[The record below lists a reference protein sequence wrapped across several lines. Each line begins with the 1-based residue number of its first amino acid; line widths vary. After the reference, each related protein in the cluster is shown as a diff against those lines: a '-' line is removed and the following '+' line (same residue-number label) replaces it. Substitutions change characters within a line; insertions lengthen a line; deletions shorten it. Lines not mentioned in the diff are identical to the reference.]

1 MIVIEREDGN
11 DASPNHPCAEHL
23 EGRMLDIDTIVNN
36 PLRAGLSETRTV
48 QPCIMVIFGATGDL
62 TQRKLLPAL
71 YSLAADQPPLPA
83 QFTVVG
89 VARRP
94 WSTKEFKKVMEDG
107 VKEHARQPYNSAL
120 WETFSQGLSYVQVE
134 FDDDAAYHHLGEVL
148 NELEKQRGTGGN
160 RIFYLATPPRYYND
174 ITSRL
179 GAAGLVNSDNHGDGY
194 RRLIVEKP
202 FGHDKSSARQLNKQ
216 LSQVFREEQIYRIDH
231 YLGKETVQ
239 NILVLR
245 FSNGIFEPI
254 WNRDYIDHVQLTV
267 AENIGVEGRGGDYD
281 DSGAIRDMMQ
291 NHLLQLAT
299 LVAMEPPSG
308 FGANIVRDEKVK
320 VLRTMVPMSEEDV
333 IRDTVR
339 AQYGHGWLGAEQI
352 VGYREEQGVPANS
365 MTETFVAAKLLIDNW
380 RWAGVPFYLRTGKR
394 LPKRVTEVA
403 ITFKRPP
410 FSLFRKTGTEE
421 LQPNVLSL
429 RIQPNEGISLK
440 FGVKSPGQ
448 AMRIRAM
455 NMDFLYG
462 SSFGGEPPEAYERL
476 LLDSMLG
483 DSTLFTRR
491 DETEAAWEFVDAIVA
506 GWQTDPVE
514 NPIQNYDPGTWGPRA
529 ADELI
534 ERDGRFWRRL

>member
-1 MIVIEREDGN
+1 MIE
-11 DASPNHPCAEHL
+11 SL
-23 EGRMLDIDTIVNN
+23 TIQN
-36 PLRAGLSETRTV
+36 PLRAGLSETRAV
-48 QPCIMVIFGATGDL
+48 APCVMVIFGATGDL
-62 TQRKLLPAL
+62 TQRKLMPAL

-83 QFTVVG
+83 NFTVVG

-94 WSTKEFKKVMEDG
+94 WSDDDFRRFVAEG
-107 VKEHARQPYNSAL
+107 VKHHARQSFDATV
-120 WETFSQGLSYVQVE
+120 WESFAQGLRYVQVE
-134 FDDDAAYHHLGEVL
+134 FDDDTAYDNLAGVL
-148 NELEKQRGTGGN
+148 DQIDRERGTLGN
-160 RIFYLATPPRYYND
+160 RIFYLATAPQYYSD
-174 ITSRL
+174 IVNRL
-179 GAAGLVNSDNHGDGY
+179 GASGAVYRGLPEQGANGWN
-194 RRLIVEKP
+194 RLIVEKP
-202 FGHDKSSARQLNKQ
+202 FGHDKASAQQLNAE
-216 LSQVFREEQIYRIDH
+216 LNRVFKEDQIFRIDH

-254 WNRDYIDHVQLTV
+254 WDRRYIDHVQITV
-267 AENIGVEGRGGDYD
+267 AENIGVEGRGGYYD
-281 DSGAIRDMMQ
+281 EAGALRDMVQ

-308 FGANIVRDEKVK
+308 FGANVVRDEKVK
-320 VLRTMVPMSEEDV
+320 VLHALMPLSEEDV

-339 AQYGHGWLGAEQI
+339 GQYGAGWLGAEQI
-352 VGYREEQGVPANS
+352 AGYRQEKGVPPDS
-365 MTETFVAAKLLIDNW
+365 QTETFVAAKLSIDNW

-394 LPKRVTEVA
+394 LPKRITEVA
-403 ITFKRPP
+403 IQFTRPP

-429 RIQPNEGISLK
+429 RIQPNEGISLR
-440 FGVKSPGQ
+440 FGVKAPGQ

-476 LLDSMLG
+476 LLDAMLG

-491 DETEAAWEFVDAIVA
+491 DETETAWEFVDAIAA
-506 GWQTDPVE
+506 GWRTMPAE
-514 NPIQNYDPGTWGPRA
+514 NPLASYDPGTWGPRA

-534 ERDGRFWRRL
+534 ERDERFWRRL

>member
-1 MIVIEREDGN
+1 
-11 DASPNHPCAEHL
+11 
-23 EGRMLDIDTIVNN
+23 MLDVETTTVSN
-36 PLRAGLSETRTV
+36 PLREGLTGSRTV
-48 QPCIMVIFGATGDL
+48 QPCVMVIFGATGDL

-83 QFTVVG
+83 SFTVVG

-94 WSTKEFKKVMEDG
+94 WTDEMFRSYVEEG
-107 VKEHARQPYNSAL
+107 IKEHARQPYSPQL
-120 WETFSQGLSYVQVE
+120 WETFSKGIHYVQCE
-134 FDDDAAYHHLGEVL
+134 FDDTPAYTHLGEML
-148 NELEKQRGTGGN
+148 AELEKERGTGGN
-160 RIFYLATPPRYYND
+160 RIFYLATAPNYYDD
-174 ITSRL
+174 IVSRL
-179 GAAGLVNSDNHGDGY
+179 GAAGLTQSPESSEGMGWS
-194 RRLIVEKP
+194 RLIVEKP
-202 FGHDKSSARQLNKQ
+202 FGHDRASARLLNSQ
-216 LSQVFREEQIYRIDH
+216 LSQVFKEDQIYRIDH

-254 WNRDYIDHVQLTV
+254 WNRDYIDHVQITV
-267 AENIGVEGRGGDYD
+267 AENIGVEGRGGYYD
-281 DSGAIRDMMQ
+281 ESGAIRDMMQ

-308 FGANIVRDEKVK
+308 FDANVVRDEKVK
-320 VLRTMVPMSEEDV
+320 VLHAIEPMSEEDV
-333 IRDTVR
+333 AHRTVR
-339 AQYGHGWLGAEQI
+339 GQYEHGWLGTEEI
-352 VGYREEQGVPANS
+352 IGYREEKGVPPGS
-365 MTETFVAAKLLIDNW
+365 QTETYVAAKLAIDNW

-403 ITFKRPP
+403 IQFKRPP
-410 FSLFRKTGTEE
+410 FSLFRKTGADE
-421 LQPNVLSL
+421 LHPNVLSL

-440 FGVKSPGQ
+440 FGVKAPGQ
-448 AMRIRAM
+448 AMRIRTM

-506 GWQTDPVE
+506 GWHAMPAD
-514 NPIQNYDPGTWGPRA
+514 NPLQSYDPGTWGPRA
-529 ADELI
+529 AEELI

>member
-1 MIVIEREDGN
+1 M
-11 DASPNHPCAEHL
+11 L
-23 EGRMLDIDTIVNN
+23 ELEATTVNN

-83 QFTVVG
+83 SFTVVG

-94 WSTKEFKKVMEDG
+94 WTDQAFRTYVEAG
-107 VKEHARQPYNSAL
+107 VKGHARQPFSPTL

-134 FDDDAAYHHLGEVL
+134 FDDDEAYGHLGEVL
-148 NELEKQRGTGGN
+148 NELEKQRGTAGN
-160 RIFYLATPPRYYND
+160 RIFYLATPPRYYDD
-174 ITSRL
+174 IVSRL
-179 GAAGLVNSDNHGDGY
+179 GSQGVVHAPDTNEGWS
-194 RRLIVEKP
+194 RLIVEKP
-202 FGHDKSSARQLNKQ
+202 FGHDKASARQLNTQ
-216 LSQVFREEQIYRIDH
+216 LSQVFKEDEIYRIDH

-245 FSNGIFEPI
+245 FGNGIFEPV

-267 AENIGVEGRGGDYD
+267 AENIGVEGRGGYYD
-281 DSGAIRDMMQ
+281 DSGAIRDMVQ
-291 NHLLQLAT
+291 NHLLQLVT

-308 FGANIVRDEKVK
+308 FEANVVRDEKVK
-320 VLRTMVPMSEEDV
+320 ILHAIEPMSEEV
-333 IRDTVR
+333 VARDTIR
-339 AQYGHGWLGAEQI
+339 AQYGHGWLGTEESES
-352 VGYREEQGVPANS
+352 YREEKGVPPS
-365 MTETFVAAKLLIDNW
+365 TLTETFVAAKLSIDNW

-403 ITFKRPP
+403 IQFKRPP
-410 FSLFRKTGTEE
+410 FSMFRKTGAEE

-440 FGVKSPGQ
+440 FGVKAPGQ

-506 GWQTDPVE
+506 GWQAMPADNPVHT
-514 NPIQNYDPGTWGPRA
+514 YDPGTWGPRA
-529 ADELI
+529 ADDLI